1 MLSNT
6 DNFINDA
13 LSKGYSVIFREDVNG
28 NVAHIRHENKNVV
41 VPYEDVK
48 NHGLKV
54 MEHIER
60 KFKEFQDT
68 Q

>member
-1 MLSNT
+1 MIRLSNT
-6 DNFINDA
+6 DNFIDYA
-13 LSKGYSVIFREDVNG
+13 LSRGYSVTFKEDVNG
-28 NVAHIRHENKNVV
+28 YVAHVKQKDKNVV

-60 KFKEFQDT
+60 KLNEL
-68 Q
+68 